1 MLKSK
6 IINQT
11 WNRPVIWQNRFL
23 PEEQKA
29 AMILAVAYR
38 GFSLAFAVALLLLDS
53 RVQLHPWPDGVIIA
67 TVSAYTLFRIV
78 WPLPRRNRWFTYFSF
93 GLDLAVAL
101 SVPNLTGGLYSPYLI
116 YSLSPILTSA
126 VLFRRRTTL
135 ILACLPAVS
144 IAAGYA
150 VNITTSLA
158 PAPSLNIY
166 TIGFLMIYTAGSI
179 LLAWLPYVVKN
190 SYEETKSAAVRDE
203 RKRLSRDIHDG
214 MAQTVGVISWKLDLL
229 QKKVAAS
236 RSPKLLAEV
245 EDIGGLVTQL
255 QQETRDVINELRLH
269 APSAGGFVSGLSQ
282 CASDFTRKYGTRC
295 ELSVAGD
302 ELEIP
307 APTVTELLYVAR
319 EALSNARKHAF
330 ASKVELS
337 LRFRSGLVEMRI
349 RDDGCGFDP
358 GKDAEGHG
366 LAVMNERV
374 KSVGGEVFVITKPGW
389 GTEICVY
396 VFADPDRRNDR
407 LPIEAEEPKE

>member
-1 MLKSK
+1 MLKSR

-11 WNRPVIWQNRFL
+11 WNRPIIWQGRFL

-38 GFSLAFAVALLLLDS
+38 GFSLAFAVALLFLDS
-53 RVQLHPWPDGVIIA
+53 RAELRPWPDVVIIA
-67 TVSAYTLFRIV
+67 TVSAYTLFRII
-78 WPLPRRNRWFTYFSF
+78 WPLPRRNRRFTYFSF
-93 GLDLAVAL
+93 GLDMVVAL
-101 SVPNLTGGLYSPYLI
+101 GVPVFTGGLYSPFLI

-135 ILACLPAVS
+135 IFASLPAIS
-144 IAAGYA
+144 IATGYA
-150 VNITTSLA
+150 VDITTSMA

-166 TIGFLMIYTAGSI
+166 TIGFLIIYATGAM

-214 MAQTVGVISWKLDLL
+214 MAQTVGVISWKLELL

-236 RSPKLLAEV
+236 RSPKLGAEV
-245 EDIGGLVTQL
+245 EEIGGLVTQL
-255 QQETRDVINELRLH
+255 QIETRDVINELRLH
-269 APSAGGFVSGLSQ
+269 TPSDGGFVAGLSQ
-282 CASDFTRKYGTRC
+282 CAADFTQKYGTRC
-295 ELSVAGD
+295 EVSVAG
-302 ELEIP
+302 EEIEIP
-307 APTVTELLYVAR
+307 APTTQELLCVAR

-330 ASKVELS
+330 ASKIELS
-337 LRFRSGLVEMRI
+337 LRFRSGLIEMRI

-358 GKDAEGHG
+358 TQDAEGHG

-374 KSVGGEVFVITKPGW
+374 KTVGGEMFVITKPGW

-396 VFADPDRRNDR
+396 VFAKPRQRNGH
-407 LPIEAEEPKE
+407 PASAAEESKE